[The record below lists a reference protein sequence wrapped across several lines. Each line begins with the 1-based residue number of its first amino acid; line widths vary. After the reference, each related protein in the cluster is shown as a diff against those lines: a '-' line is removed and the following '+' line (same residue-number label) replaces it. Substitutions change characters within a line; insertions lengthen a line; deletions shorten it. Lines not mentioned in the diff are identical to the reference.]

1 MFGGLLVVGVV
12 DLWLVV
18 GGWWLVVGS
27 WSWWFTSHNRELTMI
42 SKLFQIVITIS
53 ESFPLHNKY

>member
-1 MFGGLLVVGVV
+1 MFGWLLVVGVV

-18 GGWWLVVGS
+18 GS
-27 WSWWFTSHNRELTMI
+27 SSWWFTSHNIELTMI

-53 ESFPLHNKY
+53 ESFPLHNKN